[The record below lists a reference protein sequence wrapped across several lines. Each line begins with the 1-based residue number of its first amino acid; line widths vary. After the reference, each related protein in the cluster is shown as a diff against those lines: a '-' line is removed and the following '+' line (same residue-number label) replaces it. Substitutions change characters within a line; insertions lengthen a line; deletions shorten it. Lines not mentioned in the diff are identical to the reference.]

1 MRHWCEQEV
10 SMSDEKRRKDIA
22 LFRYGLI
29 APVLHG
35 AHAGCAA
42 DYFRQATAS
51 ELEAPGLGLVRFK
64 PDTLKSWL
72 QAFRSGGLDALMPKP
87 RTDLGSSRSVTPE
100 IEKRLREL
108 LTEHP
113 RMSAALARERLVS
126 EQVITSRSPSETAL
140 RRFIRTHG
148 LRPPAPVPA
157 ERHAFAKRD
166 PNELWTL
173 DFMVG
178 PRIEGMRMA
187 PRLLAAI
194 DDASRFVVLGR
205 FLPSE
210 SYAELAPS
218 LVEAFVRHGLPLAL
232 YCDNGA
238 AFSTADLA
246 LACARLDVALIHS
259 MPYEPEP
266 RGKIERFFGTV
277 RSRFLAGLDHAAL
290 ASLAA
295 LDTAFTSWLESD
307 YHRRVHSSLG
317 VTPLARF
324 LDSARPKR
332 WVSRQ
337 ELDVHFHHTVRRKV
351 RSDCTVSVDG
361 VRYETPPEWIG
372 HTVELRC
379 PLDEP
384 TRLTL
389 YAAGTPAA
397 ALKRVD
403 PIDNDRI
410 NRLVAFAKRQEEA

>member
-1 MRHWCEQEV
+1 
-10 SMSDEKRRKDIA
+10 MSDEKKRTDVA

-29 APVLHG
+29 APVLSGTHTG
-35 AHAGCAA
+35 RAA
-42 DYFRQATAS
+42 DYFRHATVG
-51 ELEAPGLGLVRFK
+51 ELETPHAGLVRYK

-87 RTDLGSSRSVTPE
+87 RADLGSSRAVTPE
-100 IEKRLREL
+100 IERRLREL
-108 LTEHP
+108 LAEHP
-113 RMSAALARERLVS
+113 RMSAALARERLVG
-126 EQVITSRSPSETAL
+126 EGVITSRSPSETAV

-148 LRPPAPVPA
+148 LRPRTSAPA
-157 ERHAFAKRD
+157 ERHAFAKHD

-178 PRIEGMRMA
+178 PKVAATRMA

-194 DDASRFVVLGR
+194 DDASRFIVFGR

-210 SYAELAPS
+210 SYADLAPS
-218 LVEAFVRHGLPLAL
+218 LVEAFARHGLPLAI

-238 AFSTADLA
+238 AFSTSDLA
-246 LACARLDVALIHS
+246 LACARLEIALIHS

-277 RSRFLAGLDHAAL
+277 RSRFLAGLEDAAL
-290 ASLAA
+290 ASLETLDAA
-295 LDTAFTSWLESD
+295 FSSWLESD

-317 VTPLARF
+317 ATPLARF
-324 LDSARPKR
+324 LATARPKR

-337 ELDVHFHHTVRRKV
+337 ELDVHFHHTLRRRVRG
-351 RSDCTVSVDG
+351 DCTVSVDG
-361 VRYETPPEWIG
+361 VHYEVPPEWIG

-384 TRLTL
+384 SRLTL
-389 YAAGTPAA
+389 FAGGKPAA

-403 PIDNDRI
+403 PIDNDRS
-410 NRLVAFAKRQEEA
+410 NRLATFARDHQDEP